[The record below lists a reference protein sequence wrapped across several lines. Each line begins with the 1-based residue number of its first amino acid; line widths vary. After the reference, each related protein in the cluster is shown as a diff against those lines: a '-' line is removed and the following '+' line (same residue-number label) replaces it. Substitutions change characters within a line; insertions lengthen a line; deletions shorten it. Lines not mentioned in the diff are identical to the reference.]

1 MRRTL
6 TLAATLALLAACGGA
21 RTPDPEVAALRDQM
35 SRIEQRLDRLA
46 QAPAAAGH
54 GAADPHAADP
64 RQEPQTAMD
73 LLVAGN
79 AALLAGHPRP
89 ADLGAARRTEL
100 ARGQKPYAVVIAC
113 SDSRCPPEHLF
124 GAGLG
129 DVFVVRTAG
138 NVIPDEALASVEY
151 AVAHLGARLVVCV
164 GHTHCGA
171 VKAAIAGT
179 RETPAVGGLIDRIKP
194 AVDGARA
201 EGRTGA
207 DLVDRTVV
215 HNAYRTREEVRGRSA
230 LLNAK
235 AATGEVRFVVAR
247 QVLDDGQ
254 IEWLDADGLRAP
266 APPMD
271 PLTRAPRMVRP
282 AAPAAMPEPAH
293 DAHGSG
299 HEPAPAAHGSGHA
312 PAPGSPA
319 PAAPAHGTPSRPG
332 AVLAH

>member
-1 MRRTL
+1 MRRTA
-6 TLAATLALLAACGGA
+6 TLAATLVLLAACGGA

-46 QAPAAAGH
+46 QAPAASTGH
-54 GAADPHAADP
+54 GAADAHGADP

-89 ADLGAARRTEL
+89 ADLGSARRSEL
-100 ARGQKPYAVVIAC
+100 AQGQKPYAVIVGC
-113 SDSRCPPEHLF
+113 SDSRCPPEHVF

-129 DVFVVRTAG
+129 DLFVVRTAG
-138 NVIPDEALASVEY
+138 NVVPDEALASVEY

-164 GHTHCGA
+164 GHTRCGA
-171 VKAAIAGT
+171 VKASIAGT
-179 RETPAVGGLIDRIKP
+179 RETPAVGGLIDRIQP

-207 DLVDRTVV
+207 DLVERTVV
-215 HNAYRTREEVRGRSA
+215 HNAYRTREELRTRSA
-230 LLNAK
+230 LLAAK
-235 AATGEVRFVVAR
+235 AAAGEVRFVVAR

-254 IEWLDADGLRAP
+254 VEWLDADGLRTP

-271 PLTRAPRMVRP
+271 PLARAPRMARTAA
-282 AAPAAMPEPAH
+282 AAPVPP
-293 DAHGSG
+293 
-299 HEPAPAAHGSGHA
+299 PAPAAAHGH
-312 PAPGSPA
+312 A
-319 PAAPAHGTPSRPG
+319 PAAPAHSAPSRPG